1 MQQLASKVSASWRG
15 EEDCG
20 YEGSLFVE
28 PCMAQNTVSLQ
39 APQKSQLS
47 DRVMEDADMR
57 ERERE
62 TVKDREREG
71 EGAVERG
78 RDSLCDVEL
87 DVLACRGIDFQE
99 HNRPSVPLHKVVP
112 SSGIVN

>member
-1 MQQLASKVSASWRG
+1 MSWRE

-28 PCMAQNTVSLQ
+28 RCMAQNTLSLQ

-47 DRVMEDADMR
+47 DRVMEDVDMR

-62 TVKDREREG
+62 TVKDRGRGCWG
-71 EGAVERG
+71 EGIG
-78 RDSLCDVEL
+78 DSLRDVEL
-87 DVLACRGIDFQE
+87 DVLACRG
-99 HNRPSVPLHKVVP
+99 
-112 SSGIVN
+112 

>member
-1 MQQLASKVSASWRG
+1 MASKVSVSWRE

-28 PCMAQNTVSLQ
+28 PCMAQNTLSLQ

-47 DRVMEDADMR
+47 DRAMEDVDMR

-62 TVKDREREG
+62 TVKDRG
-71 EGAVERG
+71 RG
-78 RDSLCDVEL
+78 DRDSLRDVEL
-87 DVLACRGIDFQE
+87 DVLACRG
-99 HNRPSVPLHKVVP
+99 
-112 SSGIVN
+112 